1 MSEYNVLNY
10 TEQDGAV
17 THIGGT
23 VEFGD
28 GAVLS
33 GSIAQVENLN
43 GGTASV
49 AALVAAMKRAGVMV
63 PDTLTLTYDAVD
75 DDAETVRAGNTAHIS
90 SVTIADGVI
99 TITLDCKVKALADFD
114 ARGKWGV
121 HKWLGIGL
129 AAAGI
134 SDITD
139 LVYNGSALTA
149 DDVTEASNVG
159 LSSGYFVRWVAA
171 DTVLAEDNT
180 QPSKNYFTLTS
191 DCFEK
196 NTYTIK
202 IVEG

>member
-10 TEQDGAV
+10 TEQDGGV

-23 VEFGD
+23 VVFDD

-33 GSIAQVENLN
+33 GAVTQVANLGATSSTAQLI
-43 GGTASV
+43 
-49 AALVAAMKRAGVMV
+49 AAMKRAGVMK
-63 PDTLTLTYDAVD
+63 PDTLTLTYGVVTSDN
-75 DDAETVRAGNTAHIS
+75 ESVRAGNTAHID
-90 SVTIADGVI
+90 SVSIVGDVI
-99 TITLDCKVKALADFD
+99 TVTLDCKVSELADFD
-114 ARGKWGV
+114 ARGNWGV

-129 AAAGI
+129 TAAGI

-139 LVYNGSALTA
+139 LVYNGSALSA
-149 DDVTEASNVG
+149 EDVTEAANVG
-159 LSSGYFVRWVAA
+159 LSSGYFVRWIAA